1 MGNKAD
7 NGKTECNK
15 IKHGEAKDEKKV
27 PKLRFPGFSG
37 EWKERKLG
45 EVYKVNNERNEGQ
58 YPVEKTLSIATMTF
72 NKQGNGADVSSLAKY
87 KVLRIGDLAFEGHTN
102 KDFLYGRFVLNNLE
116 AGIISPRFTALR
128 PIIQQN
134 FNFWE
139 YYIHSERVMRRKLV
153 NATKAGTMMNELV
166 LKDFFCQTIL
176 MPSIAEQTKI
186 GAYLKQLDNLI
197 TRHQQKLEHLEDLKK
212 GMLQK
217 MFPKEGETVPEV
229 RFPGFTGKWERRK
242 LGDCF
247 SERQERS
254 ADGEL
259 ISVTIN
265 DGVKKFTELDR
276 HDNSSE
282 DKSKYKCVEIGDIAY
297 NTMRMWQGASG
308 ISPYKGILSP
318 AYTVLIPEDGIDSL
332 FFSYVFKLE
341 NMLYK
346 FQVNSQ
352 GLTSDTWNLKYNAF
366 SGIETMVPSLE
377 EQEKIA
383 AYFRNFDNLITL
395 HKHRLEHLKELK
407 KGLLQQMFV

>member
-15 IKHGEAKDEKKV
+15 IKHGAAKDEKKV
-27 PKLRFPGFSG
+27 PKLRFPEFTG
-37 EWKERKLG
+37 EWDERKLID
-45 EVYKVNNERNEGQ
+45 EVESVDTGKSKFVASGSGKYEILGSTSVIGYEDAYDYEG
-58 YPVEKTLSIATMTF
+58 
-72 NKQGNGADVSSLAKY
+72 
-87 KVLRIGDLAFEGHTN
+87 
-102 KDFLYGRFVLNNLE
+102 DFLLTARVGAN
-116 AGIISPRFTALR
+116 AGELYRHSGKVKISDNTVFIQGKQLDFIYYALL
-128 PIIQQN
+128 N
-134 FNFWE
+134 FNIKKLSFGTGQPLVKA
-139 YYIHSERVMRRKLV
+139 SELKMQNITMPVLYGEREVI
-153 NATKAGTMMNELV
+153 GT
-166 LKDFFCQTIL
+166 
-176 MPSIAEQTKI
+176 
-186 GAYLKQLDNLI
+186 YLKQLDNLI
-197 TRHQQKLEHLEDLKK
+197 THHQQKLEHLEDLKK

-341 NMLYK
+341 NMLHK

>member
-15 IKHGEAKDEKKV
+15 IKHGAAKDEKKV
-27 PKLRFPGFSG
+27 PKLRFPEFTG
-37 EWKERKLG
+37 EWEERKLID
-45 EVYKVNNERNEGQ
+45 EVESVDTGKSKFVASGSGKYEILGSTSVIGYEDAYDYEG
-58 YPVEKTLSIATMTF
+58 
-72 NKQGNGADVSSLAKY
+72 
-87 KVLRIGDLAFEGHTN
+87 
-102 KDFLYGRFVLNNLE
+102 DFLLTARVGAN
-116 AGIISPRFTALR
+116 AGELYRHSGKVKISDNTVFIQGKQLDFIYYALL
-128 PIIQQN
+128 N
-134 FNFWE
+134 FNIKKLSFGTGQPLVKA
-139 YYIHSERVMRRKLV
+139 SELKMQNITMPVLYGEREVI
-153 NATKAGTMMNELV
+153 GT
-166 LKDFFCQTIL
+166 
-176 MPSIAEQTKI
+176 
-186 GAYLKQLDNLI
+186 YLKQLDNLI
-197 TRHQQKLEHLEDLKK
+197 THHQQKLEHLEDLKK

-297 NTMRMWQGASG
+297 NTMRIWQGASG

-341 NMLYK
+341 NMLHK

>member
-15 IKHGEAKDEKKV
+15 IKHGAAKDEKKV
-27 PKLRFPGFSG
+27 PKLRFPEFTG
-37 EWKERKLG
+37 EWEERKLID
-45 EVYKVNNERNEGQ
+45 EVESVDRGKSKFVASGSGKYEILGSTSVIGYEDAYDYEG
-58 YPVEKTLSIATMTF
+58 
-72 NKQGNGADVSSLAKY
+72 
-87 KVLRIGDLAFEGHTN
+87 
-102 KDFLYGRFVLNNLE
+102 DFLLTARVGAN
-116 AGIISPRFTALR
+116 AGELYRHSGKVKISDNTVFIQGKQLDFIYYALL
-128 PIIQQN
+128 N
-134 FNFWE
+134 FNIKKLSFGTGQPLVKA
-139 YYIHSERVMRRKLV
+139 SELKMQNITMPVLYGEREVI
-153 NATKAGTMMNELV
+153 GT
-166 LKDFFCQTIL
+166 
-176 MPSIAEQTKI
+176 
-186 GAYLKQLDNLI
+186 YLKQLDNLI
-197 TRHQQKLEHLEDLKK
+197 THHQQKLEHLEDLKK

-341 NMLYK
+341 NMLHK